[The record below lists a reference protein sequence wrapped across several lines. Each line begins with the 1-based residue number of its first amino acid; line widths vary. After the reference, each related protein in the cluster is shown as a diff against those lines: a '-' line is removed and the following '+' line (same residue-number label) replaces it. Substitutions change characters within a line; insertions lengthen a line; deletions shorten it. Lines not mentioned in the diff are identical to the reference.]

1 MPPIVTAAKAIRQG
15 HEAHLGPALIR
26 AAIEDG
32 RRRGL
37 LKSAEAAGLHEEL
50 IEGDSAAVR

>member
-1 MPPIVTAAKAIRQG
+1 MSGRTV
-15 HEAHLGPALIR
+15 AHLGPALIR

-37 LKSAEAAGLHEEL
+37 LKRAEAAGLHEEL
-50 IEGDSAAVR
+50 IENGSAALR